1 MHKYIALNG
10 CEFIVLN
17 QHCIQC
23 LILWAQSSGTKSN
36 GVARLYEMVKE
47 NVCRLI
53 ASRDR
58 HPLR

>member
-10 CEFIVLN
+10 YEFIVVN

-36 GVARLYEMVKE
+36 GVARLYEMVK
-47 NVCRLI
+47 
-53 ASRDR
+53 
-58 HPLR
+58 